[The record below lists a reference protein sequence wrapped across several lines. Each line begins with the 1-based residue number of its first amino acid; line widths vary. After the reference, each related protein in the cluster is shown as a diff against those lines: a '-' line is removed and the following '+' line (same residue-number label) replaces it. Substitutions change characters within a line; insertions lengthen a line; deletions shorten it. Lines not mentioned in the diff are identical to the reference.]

1 MLEVAPPPLQLSG
14 LMVTPLV
21 MEMKG
26 KQVGLISVT
35 YHSKFRV
42 FNAKVLDEF
51 NKEEILWKQQ
61 AIQNEI

>member
-1 MLEVAPPPLQLSG
+1 
-14 LMVTPLV
+14 MVTPLV

-35 YHSKFRV
+35 YHSKFRL

-51 NKEEILWKQQ
+51 TKEEIL
-61 AIQNEI
+61 